1 MMRQGHINVAKIIT
15 YLPLSKGRN
24 RQAQNSMKIAV
35 RRTMS
40 SEYGRQFEKVS
51 YGSNEDL
58 HAVEDDESQPD
69 FLVRI
74 SEVANV
80 V

>member
-1 MMRQGHINVAKIIT
+1 MMRQSHINDPRIIT
-15 YLPLSKGRN
+15 YLPLSKGKN

-40 SEYGRQFEKVS
+40 SEYGRQFEEVS
-51 YGSNEDL
+51 YCSNEDL
-58 HAVEDDESQPD
+58 RPVEDDESQPD